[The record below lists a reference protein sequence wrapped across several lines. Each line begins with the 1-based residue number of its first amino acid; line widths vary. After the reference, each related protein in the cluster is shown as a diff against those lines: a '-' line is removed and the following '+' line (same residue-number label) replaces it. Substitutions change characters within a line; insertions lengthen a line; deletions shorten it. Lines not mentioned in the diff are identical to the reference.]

1 MCRSEY
7 SPKIQ
12 VKRGFGLSSYHL
24 LSSLKIVILFES
36 IYVEVEGS
44 TVVRYG
50 IPISPVEPKGGVV
63 G

>member
-24 LSSLKIVILFES
+24 LSSSKIVILFES
-36 IYVEVEGS
+36 IYVEGS